1 MPPTTAPIDVVVRFS
16 TSNPDLIL
24 RISRPATT
32 SALTLK
38 QKVRAQLS
46 TPQSESRLRLIHA
59 GKVVADEQA
68 LGKSLHARIPPP
80 PKADAGKSEKAKGK
94 RPVREFDGLED
105 GDGDADEDVEVLRV
119 YVHCSI
125 GDALLPAELAAEA
138 KAAEDADA
146 TLTSNLQSDV
156 VGHSTHG
163 GTGDGQHVPTSSTT
177 TPAPRGFDR
186 LLTAGFTAVEVAT
199 LRTQF
204 LAIQAHTHTPDT
216 MPTGQDL
223 LALEELWLDNGS
235 NTATAGG
242 DTAGGFGGEDSRGLD
257 DLIWGNLMGF
267 FWPVGAMFWLMREE
281 GVWSGRRQTAVLA
294 GFVMNLTF
302 GLFRMLG

>member
-1 MPPTTAPIDVVVRFS
+1 MAVANSTNAPLDVVVRFS

-24 RISRPATT
+24 PIRNPSTT

-38 QKVRAQLS
+38 QQIRAQLS

-59 GKVVADEQA
+59 GRVISDDNA
-68 LGKSLHARIPPP
+68 LGKSLHARVPPP
-80 PKADAGKSEKAKGK
+80 PRAGEDSKSEKAKGK
-94 RPVREFDGLED
+94 QPLKDH
-105 GDGDADEDVEVLRV
+105 VEALRV

-125 GDALLPAELAAEA
+125 GDALVPSELAAEA
-138 KAAEDADA
+138 KAAADADDVLA
-146 TLTSNLQSDV
+146 SAIQSDTNAPSNRE
-156 VGHSTHG
+156 HA
-163 GTGDGQHVPTSSTT
+163 PASTT

-186 LLTAGFTAVEVAT
+186 LLTAGFTAAEVAT

-204 LAIQAHTHTPDT
+204 MAIQSHTHTPDT
-216 MPTGQDL
+216 MPTGHDL
-223 LALEELWLDNGS
+223 LVLEEQWLDNGS
-235 NTATAGG
+235 NAATAGG
-242 DTAGGFGGEDSRGLD
+242 EAAGGFGGDDSRGLD

-294 GFVMNLTF
+294 GFIMNLTF
-302 GLFRMLG
+302 GFFRLLS

>member
-1 MPPTTAPIDVVVRFS
+1 MPPPTSTTAAIDVVVRFS

-38 QKVRAQLS
+38 QKVRDQLP

-59 GKVVADEQA
+59 GKVVADELA

-80 PKADAGKSEKAKGK
+80 PRADGKSEKAKGK
-94 RPVREFDGLED
+94 RPLKDHGDTDGEED
-105 GDGDADEDVEVLRV
+105 ADVEVLRV

-138 KAAEDADA
+138 KAALDADSA
-146 TLTSNLQSDV
+146 LSSNLQTDT
-156 VGHSTHG
+156 GTSTHG
-163 GTGDGQHVPTSSTT
+163 DGNAPISTT

-186 LLTAGFTAVEVAT
+186 LLTAGFTAAEVAT

-242 DTAGGFGGEDSRGLD
+242 DAAGGFGGEDSRGLD

>member
-1 MPPTTAPIDVVVRFS
+1 MATTSPSTAPLDVVIRFS
-16 TSNPDLIL
+16 TSDPDLVIHV
-24 RISRPATT
+24 SQPGAT

-38 QKVRAQLS
+38 QQIRSQLS
-46 TPQSESRLRLIHA
+46 APQSENRLCLIHA
-59 GKVVADEQA
+59 GKVIPDELA
-68 LGKSLHARIPPP
+68 LSKSLHARVPPP
-80 PKADAGKSEKAKGK
+80 PRADNYGKSEKAKGK
-94 RPVREFDGLED
+94 LPVKEH
-105 GDGDADEDVEVLRV
+105 VEASRV

-125 GDALLPAELAAEA
+125 GDALVPAELVTEA
-138 KAAEDADA
+138 KAATDADA
-146 TLTSNLQSDV
+146 TLASTIQQDQGNTFKDN
-156 VGHSTHG
+156 GHA
-163 GTGDGQHVPTSSTT
+163 PASTT

-186 LLTAGFTAVEVAT
+186 LLTAGFTSAEVAT

>member
-1 MPPTTAPIDVVVRFS
+1 MATATSPTAPLDVVVRFS
-16 TSNPDLIL
+16 TSDPDLIL
-24 RISRPATT
+24 HVLHPGST

-38 QKVRAQLS
+38 RQIRGQL
-46 TPQSESRLRLIHA
+46 TAPQSESRLRLIHA
-59 GKVVADEQA
+59 GKVVPDE
-68 LGKSLHARIPPP
+68 LSLSKSLHARIPPP
-80 PKADAGKSEKAKGK
+80 PRADDQAKSEKAKGK
-94 RPVREFDGLED
+94 LPVKEH
-105 GDGDADEDVEVLRV
+105 VEASRV

-125 GDALLPAELAAEA
+125 GDALVPSELATEA
-138 KAAEDADA
+138 QAATDADA
-146 TLTSNLQSDV
+146 ALAATIEQDINTTS
-156 VGHSTHG
+156 
-163 GTGDGQHVPTSSTT
+163 TGNENAPASTT

-186 LLTAGFTAVEVAT
+186 LLTAGFTSAEVAT

-223 LALEELWLDNGS
+223 LALEEQWLDNGS

-267 FWPVGAMFWLMREE
+267 FWPVGAMFWLMRED

>member
-1 MPPTTAPIDVVVRFS
+1 MANTGLSTTPLDVVVRFS
-16 TSNPDLIL
+16 TSDPDLVL
-24 RISRPATT
+24 RVAHPGAT

-38 QKVRAQLS
+38 QQIRAQLS
-46 TPQSESRLRLIHA
+46 APQSESKLRLIHA
-59 GKVVADEQA
+59 GKVVTDELA
-68 LGKSLHARIPPP
+68 LSKTLHARIPPP
-80 PKADAGKSEKAKGK
+80 PRADDHGKSEKAKGK
-94 RPVREFDGLED
+94 LLVKEQ
-105 GDGDADEDVEVLRV
+105 VEASRV

-125 GDALLPAELAAEA
+125 GDRLVPSEFATEAQAATE
-138 KAAEDADA
+138 ADA
-146 TLTSNLQSDV
+146 ALASTIQQDTSTLTSD
-156 VGHSTHG
+156 GHA
-163 GTGDGQHVPTSSTT
+163 PASTT

-186 LLTAGFTAVEVAT
+186 LLTAGFTSAEVAT

>member
-1 MPPTTAPIDVVVRFS
+1 MMIATSISTAALDVVVRFS
-16 TSNPDLIL
+16 TSDPDLVL
-24 RISRPATT
+24 RVSQPNAT

-38 QKVRAQLS
+38 QQIRSQLS
-46 TPQSESRLRLIHA
+46 APQSESRLRLIHA
-59 GKVVADEQA
+59 GKVLQDELA
-68 LGKSLHARIPPP
+68 LGKTLHARVPLLPRVN
-80 PKADAGKSEKAKGK
+80 DQGKSEKAKGK
-94 RPVREFDGLED
+94 LPVKEH
-105 GDGDADEDVEVLRV
+105 VEASRV

-125 GDALLPAELAAEA
+125 GDVLVPAELAAEA
-138 KAAEDADA
+138 KAATDADS
-146 TLTSNLQSDV
+146 TLASMIQKDLGAASAGINTA
-156 VGHSTHG
+156 
-163 GTGDGQHVPTSSTT
+163 PTSTT

-186 LLTAGFTAVEVAT
+186 LLTAGFTSAEVAT

-216 MPTGQDL
+216 MPSGQDL

-235 NTATAGG
+235 NSATAGG

>member
-1 MPPTTAPIDVVVRFS
+1 MATTKPSTAPLDVVVRFS
-16 TSNPDLIL
+16 TSDPDLVL
-24 RISRPATT
+24 RVQQPGAT

-38 QKVRAQLS
+38 QQIRAQLS
-46 TPQSESRLRLIHA
+46 PPQSESRLRLIHA
-59 GKVVADEQA
+59 GKVIPDDLA
-68 LGKSLHARIPPP
+68 LGKSLHARVPPP
-80 PKADAGKSEKAKGK
+80 PRADGKSEKAKGK
-94 RPVREFDGLED
+94 LPVKEHAE
-105 GDGDADEDVEVLRV
+105 ASRV

-125 GDALLPAELAAEA
+125 GDALAPGELVTEAQAAI
-138 KAAEDADA
+138 DADA
-146 TLTSNLQSDV
+146 TLASTIQQDLGTSSILD
-156 VGHSTHG
+156 GHA
-163 GTGDGQHVPTSSTT
+163 PASTT

-186 LLTAGFTAVEVAT
+186 LLTAGFTSAEVAT

>member
-1 MPPTTAPIDVVVRFS
+1 MASTTPSAPPLDVVVRFS
-16 TSNPDLIL
+16 SSDPDITLHVPNPG
-24 RISRPATT
+24 ST

-38 QKVRAQLS
+38 QQIRKALPA
-46 TPQSESRLRLIHA
+46 PQCESRLRLIHA
-59 GKVVADEQA
+59 GKVVPDQIA
-68 LGKSLHARIPPP
+68 LSNGLHARVPPP
-80 PKADAGKSEKAKGK
+80 PRAGEDGKSEKAKGK
-94 RPVREFDGLED
+94 QPLKHHIE
-105 GDGDADEDVEVLRV
+105 ASRV

-125 GDALLPAELAAEA
+125 GDALLPAELTAEA
-138 KAAEDADA
+138 SGASDADA
-146 TLTSNLQSDV
+146 ALASAIHPDTSSSAT
-156 VGHSTHG
+156 GHA
-163 GTGDGQHVPTSSTT
+163 PSSTT

-186 LLTAGFTAVEVAT
+186 LLTAGFTAAEVAT

-235 NTATAGG
+235 NTATGGGEGAGS
-242 DTAGGFGGEDSRGLD
+242 FGGEDSRGLD

>member
-1 MPPTTAPIDVVVRFS
+1 MSFANSATAPLDVVVRFS

-24 RISRPATT
+24 PILNPGTT

-38 QKVRAQLS
+38 QRIRAQLS
-46 TPQSESRLRLIHA
+46 APSSESRLRLIHA
-59 GKVVADEQA
+59 GKVISDEHA
-68 LGKSLHARIPPP
+68 LSKTLHARVPPP
-80 PKADAGKSEKAKGK
+80 PRAGEDGKSEKAKGK
-94 RPVREFDGLED
+94 QPLKER
-105 GDGDADEDVEVLRV
+105 VEAPRV

-125 GDALLPAELAAEA
+125 GDALVPSELAAEA
-138 KAAEDADA
+138 KAAVDADDA
-146 TLTSNLQSDV
+146 LASAVQSDTTT
-156 VGHSTHG
+156 STHKE
-163 GTGDGQHVPTSSTT
+163 HAPASTT

-186 LLTAGFTAVEVAT
+186 LLTAGFTAAEVAT

-216 MPTGQDL
+216 MPTGHDL
-223 LALEELWLDNGS
+223 LVLEEQWLDSGS

-242 DTAGGFGGEDSRGLD
+242 EATGGFGGDDSRGLD

-294 GFVMNLTF
+294 GFIMNLTF
-302 GLFRMLG
+302 GFFRLLS

>member
-1 MPPTTAPIDVVVRFS
+1 MAIASSAAPLDVVVRFS
-16 TSNPDLIL
+16 TSKPDLIL
-24 RISRPATT
+24 PIAQPEST
-32 SALTLK
+32 SAFTLK
-38 QKVRAQLS
+38 QHIRAQLP
-46 TPQSESRLRLIHA
+46 TPESECRLRLIHA
-59 GKVVADEQA
+59 GKVIRDEDA
-68 LGKSLHARIPPP
+68 LSKSLHARAPPP
-80 PKADAGKSEKAKGK
+80 PKDGGGQSEKAKGK
-94 RPVREFDGLED
+94 LPVKEQ
-105 GDGDADEDVEVLRV
+105 VEASRV

-125 GDALLPAELAAEA
+125 GDALVPSELAAEE
-138 KAAEDADA
+138 KASNDADA
-146 TLTSNLQSDV
+146 ALASATQPEASAATAA
-156 VGHSTHG
+156 GH
-163 GTGDGQHVPTSSTT
+163 DPSSTT

-186 LLTAGFTAVEVAT
+186 LLTAGFTAAEVST

-223 LALEELWLDNGS
+223 LALEEQWLDNGS
-235 NTATAGG
+235 NSATAGSDG
-242 DTAGGFGGEDSRGLD
+242 AGGFGGDDARGLD